1 MNNKTLQ
8 TIFSVTIAAFTTYV
22 GMLAVPLLILLIMMV
37 IDYISGM
44 TAAWIR
50 NELSSKIGA
59 KGIVRKVGYMF
70 LIVVA
75 MVVDYLIYSGLVM
88 INVNPNY
95 EMFFGILVSVWL
107 IINEMISILEN
118 LSKIGVP
125 IPAFLE
131 KIVKRLKISAERK
144 GNWIWV
150 LIL

>member
-8 TIFSVTIAAFTTYV
+8 TIFSVAIAAFTTYV

-44 TAAWIR
+44 AAAWVR

-59 KGIVRKVGYMF
+59 KGIVKKVGYMG

-95 EMFFGILVSVWL
+95 EMFFGVLVSIWL

-125 IPAFLE
+125 IPAILE
-131 KIVKRLKISAERK
+131 RIVKRLKIAAEKR
-144 GNWIWV
+144 GIE
-150 LIL
+150 